1 LFYNTLIEPYMVEC
15 TLNTKI
21 ALAIAVTSVI
31 VAVALAPV
39 IISSADAARE
49 TTCTNGGGQVRD
61 CDSAAANCSQ
71 TKAGRGGGS
80 GEIKGSTADVPACT
94 N

>member
-1 LFYNTLIEPYMVEC
+1 MI
-15 TLNTKI
+15 TKI
-21 ALAIAVTSVI
+21 ALVAAVTSVI
-31 VAVALAPV
+31 VAVALAP
-39 IISSADAARE
+39 IMMTSADAARE

-71 TKAGRGGGS
+71 TKAGEGGGR
-80 GEIKGSTADVPACT
+80 GEIKDSTATVPACT

>member
-1 LFYNTLIEPYMVEC
+1 MVEC

-39 IISSADAARE
+39 MISSADAARV
-49 TTCTNGGGQVRD
+49 TTCTNGGGQVKD
-61 CDSAAANCSQ
+61 CNTSPAAKCST
-71 TKAGRGGGS
+71 TKAGEGRGGG
-80 GEIKGSTADVPACT
+80 ETKASTAEVPAC
-94 N
+94 